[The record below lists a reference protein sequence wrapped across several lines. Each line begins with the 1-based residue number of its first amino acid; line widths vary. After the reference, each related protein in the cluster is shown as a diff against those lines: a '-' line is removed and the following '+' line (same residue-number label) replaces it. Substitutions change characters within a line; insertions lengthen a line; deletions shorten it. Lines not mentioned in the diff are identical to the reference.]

1 MKNSLVSVSIKV
13 SIALVLTIVVILWT
27 HPLLSEEWSAV
38 QKEVWK
44 MQEKHW
50 EQWKEKTT
58 ESLTPFYHKDCV
70 IWGAVAIWPSEV
82 GGAMAY
88 DGLGGLI
95 DSFEL
100 KPHEV
105 RVFGNV
111 AIIMYESKV
120 IFVGKPYRL
129 GCTDIWMKQQGKWQI
144 IGAMH
149 DSCSKLPP
157 CP

>member
-1 MKNSLVSVSIKV
+1 MRNFLIGFLAKTLFLLAVI
-13 SIALVLTIVVILWT
+13 IAVFGASQTF
-27 HPLLSEEWSAV
+27 SEEWSAA

-50 EQWKEKTT
+50 QVWKEKGG
-58 ESLTPFYHKDCV
+58 ESLPPFYHKKSV
-70 IWGAVAIWPSEV
+70 IWGATANWPSEF
-82 GGAMAY
+82 GGGMCY

-105 RVFGNV
+105 RVFGDL

-129 GCTDIWMKQQGKWQI
+129 RCTDIWMKQEGKWQI

-149 DSCSKLPP
+149 DSCSELPP